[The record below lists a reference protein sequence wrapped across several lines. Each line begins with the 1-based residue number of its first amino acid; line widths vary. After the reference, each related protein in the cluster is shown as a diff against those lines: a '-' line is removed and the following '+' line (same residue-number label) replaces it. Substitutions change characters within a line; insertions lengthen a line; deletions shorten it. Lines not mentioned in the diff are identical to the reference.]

1 MPFLMSTRTCDQG
14 EARVSMMNDESG
26 FRLAQFLSEMLSLKC
41 EPIVGFLLGE
51 WYDDYI
57 CENV

>member
-1 MPFLMSTRTCDQG
+1 
-14 EARVSMMNDESG
+14 MMNDESG
-26 FRLAQFLSEMLSLKC
+26 FRLAQFLSGMLSLKC